1 MAKKKENELTYL
13 QYPLPQGGRAG
24 KMTKLDW
31 SGLNY
36 RNTKDTGEISKEL
49 NISTHFAPFL
59 TPSEVKKEIKTEV
72 FKTYFRNAT
81 GDDGAVEWEE
91 ENKPEIF
98 PADIKYLEG
107 YYFIQGYYG
116 ESQTS
121 DGTSEQVQK
130 CIYQVYDKEFKL
142 MQSIM

>member
-13 QYPLPQGGRAG
+13 QMPLPQGGKPG

-59 TPSEVKKEIKTEV
+59 SPSEVKKCV
-72 FKTYFRNAT
+72 F
-81 GDDGAVEWEE
+81 DG
-91 ENKPEIF
+91 KLI
-98 PADIKYLEG
+98 YLKKK
-107 YYFIQGYYG
+107 G
-116 ESQTS
+116 ESTNS
-121 DGTSEQVQK
+121 VTRWYTGKNSGDS
-130 CIYQVYDKEFKL
+130 IVYDNEEGKTRISQKKL
-142 MQSIM
+142 LLI